1 MNSEWRT
8 LKLGQLGRIVTGKT
22 PKTSDPNNFGGAI
35 PFVTPTD
42 MDGRKVIKQ
51 TGRCLTDLGAS
62 TVKNSLVPAGSIM
75 VSCIGSDMGKSV
87 IAGRQCVTNQQI
99 NTIVVDKEFCN
110 EFVYYNLS
118 IRKAELQHL
127 AAGGSTMPILNKS
140 VFSEIKI
147 ELPSIATQHE
157 IVSVL
162 GCVDEKITLL
172 RETNVTL
179 EAIAHALFKSWFVDF
194 EPVRAK
200 MEGRVPEGMDEDT
213 AALFPDGL
221 EESELGRVPRG
232 WRVLQFKQLCNIS
245 SGKRPEERSDTQN
258 SGAPVPLYGGAG
270 IMGFTSRPLFDVPKI
285 VTGRVG
291 TLGKVH
297 IAYPPFWASD
307 NVLVV
312 TPIDEQHFHFCFHW
326 LNSIDVNALNRGSTQ
341 PLLTQK
347 DLGSQEH
354 VVSSLPL
361 LELFAAVVG
370 PIYQKIRRNVEQI
383 HTLTTLRDTLLPRL
397 ISGQLRLSD
406 IEDQISAVAT

>member
-1 MNSEWRT
+1 MSSEWREY
-8 LKLGQLGRIVTGKT
+8 QLADLSTFKYGKFLAKSQLDDSGYPVYSGYGVVGYLPAYQFEVPQLLIVCRGEGGTG
-22 PKTSDPNNFGGAI
+22 D
-35 PFVTPTD
+35 
-42 MDGRKVIKQ
+42 
-51 TGRCLTDLGAS
+51 
-62 TVKNSLVPAGSIM
+62 VKMSPAQCSI
-75 VSCIGSDMGKSV
+75 
-87 IAGRQCVTNQQI
+87 T
-99 NTIVVDKEFCN
+99 
-110 EFVYYNLS
+110 NLS
-118 IRKAELQHL
+118 IIFA
-127 AAGGSTMPILNKS
+127 PN
-140 VFSEIKI
+140 
-147 ELPSIATQHE
+147 
-157 IVSVL
+157 
-162 GCVDEKITLL
+162 EKIVLRKFLYWALKANDTHRLRTGSAQAQIVIGALEKFRLAIPIDLRTQAQIVCTLDALDERISLL
-172 RETNVTL
+172 RETNATL
-179 EAIAHALFKSWFVDF
+179 EAMAQALFKSWFVDF

-200 MEGRVPEGMDEDT
+200 MEGRVPEGMDEDI

-370 PIYQKIRRNVEQI
+370 PIYQKTRRNVEQI
-383 HTLTTLRDTLLPRL
+383 HTLATLRDTLLPRL